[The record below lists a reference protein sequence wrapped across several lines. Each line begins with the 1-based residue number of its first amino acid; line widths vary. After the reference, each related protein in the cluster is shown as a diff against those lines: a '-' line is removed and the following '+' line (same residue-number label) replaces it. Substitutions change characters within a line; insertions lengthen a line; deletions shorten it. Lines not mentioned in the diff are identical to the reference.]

1 MQVPD
6 RSILLRCLSGEASPE
21 EAALLDDWLNASPGN
36 RQEFESL
43 WRLWQK
49 TTDRTG
55 YVPPDMEKG
64 WQDLRARVQPAQA
77 SVPIKA
83 PVRPLIWKTLSVFL
97 AGSVITGIIIIK
109 TNRHHTPTYPQV
121 VRYSSQMP
129 LKDTLSNGTILTLD
143 EQSVFSYPSPGHG
156 SGDTAILIKGKAYI
170 QAAAGPLTVGVG
182 ELSIH
187 SKGGDF
193 LLIHDSLTGTTGIEV
208 SRGALEVKSAAGSY
222 IVEKGHSLLYD
233 ASAHRF
239 TGRNSI
245 DTNSVA
251 FATGIFSF
259 TNTPLKE
266 LTATLAKAYKV
277 DIRLDN
283 PAIGD
288 CRMTVQFDNLP
299 IKSVLEIIAAT
310 LNIQYSIQQQ
320 GKTIYLNGGG
330 CD

>member
-1 MQVPD
+1 MQTPD
-6 RSILLRCLSGEASPE
+6 KSILLRCLSGEASPE
-21 EAALLDDWLNASPGN
+21 EAAMLDDWLSASPAH

-49 TTDRTG
+49 TTDGAG
-55 YVPPDMEKG
+55 YVRPDMERG
-64 WQDLRARVQPAQA
+64 WQDLQARVQPAPA
-77 SVPIKA
+77 SVPVRT
-83 PVRPLIWKTLSVFL
+83 PVRPVIWKALSAVL
-97 AGSVITGIIIIK
+97 AGGVITGMILVK
-109 TNRHHTPTYPQV
+109 TNRHAPTYPQV
-121 VRYSSQMP
+121 VRHSDQTS
-129 LKDTLSNGTILTLD
+129 LKDTLPNGTILTLD
-143 EQSVFSYPSPGHG
+143 EQGVFTYPSSGHG
-156 SGDTAILIKGKAYI
+156 NQDTAVLITGKAYI
-170 QAAAGPLTVGVG
+170 QVPAGPLAIGVG
-182 ELSIH
+182 GLSVH

-193 LLIHDSLTGTTGIEV
+193 LLIHDSLTGTTDIEV
-208 SRGALEVKSAAGSY
+208 SRGSLEVKSTTGSY

-233 ASAHRF
+233 ASAQRF
-239 TGRNSI
+239 TGKNSI

-266 LTATLAKAYKV
+266 LTAVLAKAYKV
-277 DIRLDN
+277 GIRLDN

-288 CRMTVQFDNLP
+288 CRMTVQFDNMP

-320 GKTIYLNGGG
+320 GKMIYLNGRG